1 MLRLPPFTFRR
12 PATLDEACALLA
24 GEGAGEGRPV
34 RVVAGGT
41 DLWPN
46 LKRRQEEAATVVS
59 LMGITGLDGIGNGGA
74 NPGAGAHAGDRDGPT
89 GSAAGELC
97 IGATTT
103 LDRVA
108 ASPVLRASYPAL
120 ADAAAGIS
128 TVALRNMGTLGGN
141 LCLNTRCTYF
151 GQSEDWR
158 CSIDYCM
165 KEKGEVCWVA
175 PSSDRCWAISASD
188 AAPVLAALGARV
200 RLVSCA
206 GERAIP
212 IAELYRDDG
221 IEWLAKRPDE
231 ILAEVL
237 LPAASAAGGR
247 CRTAFRKL
255 RRRGSIDFAAL
266 TVAAAVWTGDSG
278 VVERASLW
286 LGSVASSPLQARDA
300 ESSLVGRRLDPETIA
315 EAARLCRREATP
327 LDNADFTAQW
337 RSRMVE
343 VWAADALRALVRFP
357 S

>member
-1 MLRLPPFTFRR
+1 MLRLPPFTFHR
-12 PATLDEACALLA
+12 PATLDEACRILD
-24 GEGAGEGRPV
+24 GEGARDGRPV

-59 LMGITGLDGIGNGGA
+59 LMGIAGLDRISN
-74 NPGAGAHAGDRDGPT
+74 
-89 GSAAGELC
+89 SAAGSGGTR

-108 ASPVLRASYPAL
+108 DDPGLRARYPAL
-120 ADAAAGIS
+120 AAAAAGVS

-141 LCLNTRCTYF
+141 LCLNTRCTYY

-158 CSIDYCM
+158 CSIDFCM
-165 KEKGEVCWVA
+165 KEKGTVCWVA

-188 AAPVLAALGARV
+188 TAPILAALDARV
-200 RLVSCA
+200 LLRSRA

-221 IEWLAKRPDE
+221 IEWLTKRPDE
-231 ILAEVL
+231 ILAEIQ
-237 LPAASAAGGR
+237 LPAASVSAASPTADRR
-247 CRTAFRKL
+247 CRSAFRKL

-266 TVAAAVWTGDSG
+266 TVGAAVWTDAGG
-278 VVERASLW
+278 VVERAALW
-286 LGSVASSPLQARDA
+286 IGSVSSSPLRIADA
-300 ESSLVGRRLDPETIA
+300 EAVLAGGTLDEPSIL
-315 EAARLCRREATP
+315 EAARLARRAATP

-343 VWAADALRALVRFP
+343 LWTADALRGCA
-357 S
+357 

>member
-12 PATLDEACALLA
+12 PTTLDEACRILD
-24 GEGAGEGRPV
+24 GEGAANGGAV

-46 LKRRQEEAATVVS
+46 LKRRQESAATIVS
-59 LMGITGLDGIGNGGA
+59 LMGITEIEGV
-74 NPGAGAHAGDRDGPT
+74 GDHRRHD
-89 GSAAGELC
+89 GELR

-103 LDRVA
+103 IDRVA
-108 ASPVLRASYPAL
+108 ADAAVRERYPAL

-151 GQSEDWR
+151 GQSEEWR

-165 KEKGEVCWVA
+165 KEKGTVCWVA

-188 AAPVLAALGARV
+188 AAPVLAALGASV
-200 RLVSCA
+200 RLVSRG
-206 GERAIP
+206 GERAVP
-212 IAELYRDDG
+212 VAELYRDDG
-221 IEWLAKRPDE
+221 IEWLTKRPDE
-231 ILAEVL
+231 VLAEIL
-237 LPAASAAGGR
+237 LPASSSGTR
-247 CRTAFRKL
+247 CRTAYRKL

-266 TVAAAVWTGDSG
+266 TVAAAVWTDGDG
-278 VVERASLW
+278 LVERASIY
-286 LGSVASSPLQARDA
+286 LGSVASCPLRAADA
-300 ESSLVGRRLDPETIA
+300 EAILVGRPLDAATIA
-315 EAARLCRREATP
+315 DAARAARATATP

-343 VWAADALRALVRFP
+343 RWVTDTLCAC

>member
-1 MLRLPPFTFRR
+1 MLRLPPFAFRR
-12 PATLDEACALLA
+12 PTTLDEACRILD
-24 GEGAGEGRPV
+24 GEGATNGGAV

-46 LKRRQEEAATVVS
+46 LKRRQESAATIVS
-59 LMGITGLDGIGNGGA
+59 LMGIRGMDEIVAGGE
-74 NPGAGAHAGDRDGPT
+74 PAGGRGQASCSPT
-89 GSAAGELC
+89 R

-108 ASPVLRASYPAL
+108 AHPWVRKRYPAL
-120 ADAAAGIS
+120 ADAADGIS

-151 GQSEDWR
+151 GQSEEWR

-165 KEKGEVCWVA
+165 KEKGTVCWVA

-188 AAPVLAALGARV
+188 TAPVLAVLGARV
-200 RLVSCA
+200 RLVSKQ

-212 IAELYRDDG
+212 LTELYRDDG
-221 IEWLAKRPDE
+221 IDWLTKRPDE
-231 ILAEVL
+231 ILAEIL
-237 LPAASAAGGR
+237 LPVSSTNSR
-247 CRTAFRKL
+247 CRSAYRKL

-266 TVAAAVWTGDSG
+266 TVAAAVWTDRDGL
-278 VVERASLW
+278 VERASIY
-286 LGSVASSPLQARDA
+286 LGSVASCPRRAGDA
-300 ESSLVGRRLDPETIA
+300 EAILVGRPLDA
-315 EAARLCRREATP
+315 EAIAAAARVARATATP

-343 VWAADALRALVRFP
+343 VWVSDTLAACA
-357 S
+357 